1 MEDIETFRMNL
12 LDLSVSSMILD
23 NLFVEM
29 REFSLEQPLLLLIK
43 L

>member
-29 REFSLEQPLLLLIK
+29 R
-43 L
+43 